1 MNVLDVFLANYKR
14 FSNSLL
20 LLQISLT
27 SLLSILVNRPVVK
40 QNLLL
45 TKKKYNVDM
54 NENLLF

>member
-40 QNLLL
+40 QNVLL
-45 TKKKYNVDM
+45 TKKK
-54 NENLLF
+54 